1 MIFYGSAFQ
10 QAHRGDLGGGDLLD
24 IIHGVRLLID
34 SGYVDSQ
41 RIGIAGDSYCGF
53 LTMIAIGK
61 YPARLPLRSKR
72 SESATGV
79 ASSRAPHLVLQGEN
93 DVIAGSNRPFDCAF
107 GRRLCSPALGRRH
120 VTSGPAIPSTSMY
133 ATSLPP

>member
-10 QAHRGDLGGGDLLD
+10 RAHRGDLGGGDLLD

-61 YPARLPLRSKR
+61 YPDPFAAAVETFGVSDRGILARADPLWREYPISLLEIRRRS
-72 SESATGV
+72 SEHTSRV
-79 ASSRAPHLVLQGEN
+79 LRLSSFTMRA
-93 DVIAGSNRPFDCAF
+93 
-107 GRRLCSPALGRRH
+107 RRISSCKARM
-120 VTSGPAIPSTSMY
+120 T
-133 ATSLPP
+133 